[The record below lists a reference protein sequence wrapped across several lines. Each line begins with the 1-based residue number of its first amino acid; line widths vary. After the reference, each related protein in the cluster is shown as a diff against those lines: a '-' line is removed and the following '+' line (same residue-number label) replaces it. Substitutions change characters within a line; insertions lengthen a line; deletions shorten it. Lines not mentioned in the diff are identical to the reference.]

1 MVLYLSLYR
10 FYKTMKIFKR
20 LVENLENNALR
31 ALRMEIDKI
40 QHYYIVFISK
50 KQFVN
55 SPKISRQIFI

>member
-1 MVLYLSLYR
+1 
-10 FYKTMKIFKR
+10 MKIFKR